1 MTWRAGRPSWSL
13 GSATAVRGH
22 RRTSRWGW
30 AIGPILLLVPLLAS
44 CGSEQPSV
52 QTITQRSAGV
62 MAHVSFR
69 ISGSAKAGV
78 TTTTFVV
85 ATLPDGDFAGSVVT
99 TVPGSPTLSLQVTA
113 VAGKVYVL
121 SPLGL
126 QQLGITSLPGNLNPA
141 TTWVQQTPT
150 LASRYLQSIAPFTGS
165 GIGSTLREY
174 LKAPLTLHSSSL
186 GSNRV
191 WLVEEGPASSSL
203 RLYIAKGNYHLLQ
216 LTVTGRSPISLRY
229 YDFDRIPAIDPPPA
243 ADVYVPPATSSGT

>member
-1 MTWRAGRPSWSL
+1 MTSPWSPSRL
-13 GSATAVRGH
+13 
-22 RRTSRWGW
+22 RRFV
-30 AIGPILLLVPLLAS
+30 AILPLLLLVPLLAA

-52 QTITQRSAGV
+52 QTITQRSATV

-85 ATLPDGDFAGSVVT
+85 ATLPDGNFSGSVVT

-113 VAGKVYVL
+113 VSDKVYVL

-126 QQLGITSLPGNLNPA
+126 QQLGITSLPGDLNPA

-174 LKAPLTLHSSSL
+174 LKAPLSLRSASL
-186 GSNRV
+186 GGDRV
-191 WLVEEGPASSSL
+191 WLVEEGPSSSSL
-203 RLYIAKGNYHLLQ
+203 RLYIAKGSYRLLQ
-216 LTVTGRSPISLRY
+216 LTVAGKGPISLSY
-229 YDFDRIPAIDPPPA
+229 TGFGRIGTIEPPPPA
-243 ADVYVPPATSSGT
+243 HVYIPPSTSASS